1 MTILIA
7 YDGSPDA
14 RAAVEFAGRALAGQA
29 AIVVTVWEPLL
40 VRMRRFPLGAVM
52 IAEDLGEARSQAE
65 QVAKEGAEL
74 AAAAGFAEVT
84 SRVVAETESIWR
96 TIVEVADE
104 LDVTLVVMGSRGL
117 AGLRSVLLGSVSN
130 HVLHHIHR
138 PILIVPPAR
147 G

>member
-1 MTILIA
+1 MTVLIA

-14 RAAVEFAGRALAGQA
+14 RAAVGVAGRILAGRPA
-29 AIVVTVWEPLL
+29 LVITVWEPML
-40 VRMRRFPLGAVM
+40 VRTRRFPLGAITV
-52 IAEDLGEARSQAE
+52 AENTEEARVQAE
-65 QVAKEGAEL
+65 RVAGEGAEL
-74 AAAAGFAEVT
+74 AAAAGLTEVT
-84 SRVVAETESIWR
+84 SRAVADTESIWR

>member
-1 MTILIA
+1 MTVLIA

-14 RAAVEFAGRALAGQA
+14 RAAVEVAGRILAGRPA
-29 AIVVTVWEPLL
+29 LVITVWEPML
-40 VRMRRFPLGAVM
+40 VRTRRFPLGAITV
-52 IAEDLGEARSQAE
+52 AENTEEARVQAE
-65 QVAKEGAEL
+65 RVAEEGAEL

-84 SRVVAETESIWR
+84 SRAVADTESIWR
-96 TIVEVADE
+96 TIIEVADE

>member
-1 MTILIA
+1 MTVLIA

-14 RAAVEFAGRALAGQA
+14 RAAVEFAGRILTGRPA
-29 AIVVTVWEPLL
+29 VVITVWEPLL
-40 VRMRRFPLGAVM
+40 VRMRRFPLGAITV
-52 IAEDLGEARSQAE
+52 AEDTGEARAQAE

-74 AAAAGFAEVT
+74 AVAAGLAEVT
-84 SRVVAETESIWR
+84 ARAVADTESIWR

-117 AGLRSVLLGSVSN
+117 AGLRSMLLGSVSD

-138 PILIVPPAR
+138 PILIVPPVK

>member
-1 MTILIA
+1 MTVLIA

-14 RAAVEFAGRALAGQA
+14 RAAVEFAGRILTGRP
-29 AIVVTVWEPLL
+29 AIVITVWEPLF
-40 VRMRRFPLGAVM
+40 VRMRRFPLGAIT
-52 IAEDLGEARSQAE
+52 IAEDTGQARVQAE

-74 AAAAGFAEVT
+74 ATAAGLTEVT
-84 SRVVAETESIWR
+84 SRAVADTESIWR